1 MTVPDDVHVKR
12 FTDDGRYLLCFSRNQ
27 RELVVY
33 RYVGGRGVNG
43 AGRTNGAGAGDRAAS
58 RRAEDGGEDDAA
70 AEPSHNAT
78 ASVSDGDPS
87 NDTNDENDDD
97 ARCRPDDAFES
108 HFEHAYSRPLVID
121 ADLLHKDFALT
132 VLDGDYVVVASSTQ
146 PEARQSDENNND
158 GNPNPTAAAAAA
170 SGRTAATAATAR
182 ATTDA
187 AAQGAAAVERARNDA
202 ARERFGGANMSVNA
216 AGSEGEPGGRAS
228 ELPASPSMDVVA
240 FHLVR
245 LHDGKLCDRM
255 VFRDDYIR
263 LKRAQGV
270 SAVRESE
277 DSTLLTILSLRRQ
290 AFHAVRCRRRRP
302 ECSRSAGVA
311 GAGRRW
317 GAFDGVT
324 QGFGGG
330 EGLGVER
337 GDDDGEREDGVEE
350 VEPPIA
356 TETAEFVALRP
367 PVGSRCAPD
376 DDAPLRAQ
384 DAAEARWHERRRGGR
399 HADASDADDEGDHR
413 EHGQGGVPSVPAGA
427 TGLTGWCD
435 PKSPMFAGIKQKIMT
450 RAFLEARRR
459 DDEEWQLYHAEVAAA
474 AVEEERARRNRVPR
488 GFLDTLGWGPGFD
501 SGLRGGGVDNK
512 DNKDDKDDKDDDNDE
527 SPAPPPERGSYGIAA
542 GQKRKRA
549 SMGPPGSFSL
559 VPAGLSGASA
569 SAIER
574 PRNRHVSAFYGRY
587 DPPLFAHPRATR
599 ITRYDCLIQPEHN
612 HH

>member
-337 GDDDGEREDGVEE
+337 GD
-350 VEPPIA
+350 
-356 TETAEFVALRP
+356 
-367 PVGSRCAPD
+367 
-376 DDAPLRAQ
+376 
-384 DAAEARWHERRRGGR
+384 
-399 HADASDADDEGDHR
+399 
-413 EHGQGGVPSVPAGA
+413 
-427 TGLTGWCD
+427 
-435 PKSPMFAGIKQKIMT
+435 
-450 RAFLEARRR
+450 
-459 DDEEWQLYHAEVAAA
+459 
-474 AVEEERARRNRVPR
+474 
-488 GFLDTLGWGPGFD
+488 
-501 SGLRGGGVDNK
+501 
-512 DNKDDKDDKDDDNDE
+512 
-527 SPAPPPERGSYGIAA
+527 
-542 GQKRKRA
+542 
-549 SMGPPGSFSL
+549 
-559 VPAGLSGASA
+559 
-569 SAIER
+569 
-574 PRNRHVSAFYGRY
+574 
-587 DPPLFAHPRATR
+587 
-599 ITRYDCLIQPEHN
+599 
-612 HH
+612 

>member
-1 MTVPDDVHVKR
+1 MQVDHVTVPDDVHVKR

-43 AGRTNGAGAGDRAAS
+43 AGRTNGAGAGDRAAG

-202 ARERFGGANMSVNA
+202 ARERFGGANSSVNG

-330 EGLGVER
+330 EGLGVD
-337 GDDDGEREDGVEE
+337 GDDDGDGDTQNEDGVEE
-350 VEPPIA
+350 VEPVPA
-356 TETAEFVALRP
+356 TETAEFFALRP

-413 EHGQGGVPSVPAGA
+413 EHGQGGLPSIPAGA

-435 PKSPMFAGIKQKIMT
+435 PKLPMFAGIKQKIMT

-501 SGLRGGGVDNK
+501 SGLRGGGVDTKDNK
-512 DNKDDKDDKDDDNDE
+512 DNKDDDDDDNDE

-549 SMGPPGSFSL
+549 SMGPAGSFSL

-587 DPPLFAHPRATR
+587 GAPP
-599 ITRYDCLIQPEHN
+599 CLPTHAQPVSPVTVA
-612 HH
+612 

>member
-1 MTVPDDVHVKR
+1 
-12 FTDDGRYLLCFSRNQ
+12 
-27 RELVVY
+27 
-33 RYVGGRGVNG
+33 
-43 AGRTNGAGAGDRAAS
+43 
-58 RRAEDGGEDDAA
+58 
-70 AEPSHNAT
+70 
-78 ASVSDGDPS
+78 
-87 NDTNDENDDD
+87 
-97 ARCRPDDAFES
+97 
-108 HFEHAYSRPLVID
+108 
-121 ADLLHKDFALT
+121 
-132 VLDGDYVVVASSTQ
+132 
-146 PEARQSDENNND
+146 
-158 GNPNPTAAAAAA
+158 
-170 SGRTAATAATAR
+170 
-182 ATTDA
+182 
-187 AAQGAAAVERARNDA
+187 
-202 ARERFGGANMSVNA
+202 
-216 AGSEGEPGGRAS
+216 
-228 ELPASPSMDVVA
+228 MDVVA

-330 EGLGVER
+330 EGLGVDG

-350 VEPPIA
+350 VEPVPA
-356 TETAEFVALRP
+356 TETAEFFALRP

-450 RAFLEARRR
+450 SAFLEARRR